1 MVQSLSCVWLFV
13 TPWTAALQASLS
25 FTVSWNLLKFISI
38 ESVMPSNYLLE
49 FAQTHIHWFG
59 DAIQSSHSVTHF
71 SSCPQSFPAS
81 GSFPMGWLWDI
92 ESVYLLLRV
101 LILNIESTYFKIF
114 PVFAFRKQKFY
125 VCGWLANYHFPGY
138 FNRIQIYAFNN
149 YLKIS

>member
-1 MVQSLSCVWLFV
+1 MSNSLWPHELQHTRLPCPSLSPGICSNSCPLSWWCHPTVSSSV
-13 TPWTAALQASLS
+13 TP
-25 FTVSWNLLKFISI
+25 
-38 ESVMPSNYLLE
+38 
-49 FAQTHIHWFG
+49 
-59 DAIQSSHSVTHF
+59 F
-71 SSCPQSFPAS
+71 SSCHLSLPAS

-125 VCGWLANYHFPGY
+125 VCGWLATYHFPGY